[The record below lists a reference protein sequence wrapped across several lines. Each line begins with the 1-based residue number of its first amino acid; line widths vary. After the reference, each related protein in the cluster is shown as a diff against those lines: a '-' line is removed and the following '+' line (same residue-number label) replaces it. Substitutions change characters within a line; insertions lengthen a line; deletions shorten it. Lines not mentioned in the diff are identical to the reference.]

1 MTLGGKTVTK
11 EFPLTVLAD
20 TPDGWLT
27 YYMEGLNISPTTLTA
42 DIELPS
48 SIGDGAAVTWSSD
61 NEALL
66 TKEGKVTRPD
76 NGTGDKAVT
85 LTASVTYQGVT
96 REKVFHLTVAQEPY
110 GRILTYVRS
119 GNTDRTDA
127 LLSVIVRIRDRAIR
141 RFITTNQF
149 SILLKEQR

>member
-1 MTLGGKTVTK
+1 MSYHRPVSYTHLNSDYLDARGKVTLPTNQNQEVTLTAALTLGGKTVTK

-76 NGTGDKAVT
+76 NGTGDKAVSYT
-85 LTASVTYQGVT
+85 
-96 REKVFHLTVAQEPY
+96 HLDVYKRQIQHEHE
-110 GRILTYVRS
+110 
-119 GNTDRTDA
+119 
-127 LLSVIVRIRDRAIR
+127 
-141 RFITTNQF
+141 RFGC
-149 SILLKEQR
+149 